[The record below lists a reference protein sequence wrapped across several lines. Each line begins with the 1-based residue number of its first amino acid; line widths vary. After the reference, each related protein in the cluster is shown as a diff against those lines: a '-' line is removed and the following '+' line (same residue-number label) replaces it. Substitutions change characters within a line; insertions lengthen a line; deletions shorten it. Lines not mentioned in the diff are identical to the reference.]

1 MLERHLPLFR
11 KQAIAVGLLLTIL
24 ALTAP
29 AAPTL
34 RTVAVGARTFVPLR
48 DLAAASGLRV
58 TAADEERIILGN
70 ATHTLRFKT
79 NSREMVFQG
88 TTIWLNSPVIEARRV
103 WSLESADALQV
114 LDPLL
119 RPQLYLRPYRAQVVL
134 IDPGHGG
141 KDVGAMSPSGLMEK
155 DVTLDIARRLRVALV
170 NSGFRVHMTRDNDRF
185 VELSDRAAMISR
197 VKADIFVSIH
207 LNSAAGAARGV
218 ETYALPAAGF
228 RSVHEGGGPA
238 GGRPQA
244 VNGHR
249 HAAANAVLA
258 HAIQRNVRQQ
268 TALPDRGVR
277 FANYAVLKQA
287 TVPAALV
294 ECGFISHPAD
304 EALLRSAA
312 HRERIATA
320 IALGVQSYARTIASA
335 QPRGNTA
342 ATPPAAVQSSPAPRS
357 TSSPPAARSA
367 PVLRPTP
374 PSAPPTPP
382 PVPTLPSP
390 DSPANSAPPPAT
402 DSSAELPQ
410 FYL

>member
-1 MLERHLPLFR
+1 MLERQFPLFR

-24 ALTAP
+24 TLTAP

-48 DLAAASGLRV
+48 ELAAANGLRI
-58 TAADEERIILGN
+58 TAADDERIILGN

-79 NSREMVFQG
+79 NGREMVFQG
-88 TTIWLNSPVIEARRV
+88 TTIWLNSPVIEARRS

-141 KDVGAMSPSGLMEK
+141 KDVGALSPGGLREK

-170 NSGFRVHMTRDNDRF
+170 NAGFRVHLTRDNDRF
-185 VELSDRAAMISR
+185 VELVDRSAMISR
-197 VKADIFVSIH
+197 VKADLFVSIH
-207 LNSAAGAARGV
+207 LNSATGSARGV

-238 GGRPQA
+238 GGQSQA

-258 HAIQRNVRQQ
+258 HAIQRSVRQQ

-294 ECGFISHPAD
+294 ECGFVSHPAD
-304 EALLRSAA
+304 EAILRSAA
-312 HRERIATA
+312 HRERIAAA
-320 IALGVQSYARTIASA
+320 IALGIQSYARAVATA
-335 QPRGNTA
+335 QLRGTA
-342 ATPPAAVQSSPAPRS
+342 AAAPTAAARSSPAPRTLS
-357 TSSPPAARSA
+357 VQPAARTASQ
-367 PVLRPTP
+367 PRP
-374 PSAPPTPP
+374 SPP
-382 PVPTLPSP
+382 PPPLPPEPSP
-390 DSPANSAPPPAT
+390 AESPVNPPPETAEP
-402 DSSAELPQ
+402 APELPRL
-410 FYL
+410 YL